1 MSPKGNLPDIK
12 WKDTSKSTNSEALR
26 DISHLDNM
34 SVIAAFHQ
42 TGGRGTGLHEWL
54 SEPKKNIT
62 ASLVLKPVGLLASD
76 ATLISAA
83 SALGIH
89 DYLNSKGIN
98 TRIKL
103 PNDIWVGSR
112 KICGLLI
119 ENQLKGKN
127 VISSII
133 GIGLNV
139 NQVSWPSN
147 LPNPVSMKELT
158 GIEYDLVEEL
168 ETLRGH
174 LVHSFERLFRGERQA
189 LIDDF
194 DKLSFLTY

>member
-1 MSPKGNLPDIK
+1 MSPKGSLPDIK

-26 DISHLDNM
+26 NISHLDNM

-42 TGGRGTGLHEWL
+42 TGGRGTGLHEWH
-54 SEPKKNIT
+54 SEAKKNIT
-62 ASLVLKPVGLLASD
+62 ASLVLKPGGLLASD
-76 ATLISAA
+76 AALISAA
-83 SALGIH
+83 AALGIH
-89 DYLNSKGIN
+89 DYLSFKGIN
-98 TRIKL
+98 AGIKL

-127 VISSII
+127 VVSSII

-139 NQVSWPSN
+139 NQVSWPSD

-158 GIEYDLVEEL
+158 GIEYDPVEEL
-168 ETLRGH
+168 KILRVH
-174 LVHSFERLFRGERQA
+174 LMQSFERLFRGERQA

-194 DKLSFLTY
+194 DKLSFMK